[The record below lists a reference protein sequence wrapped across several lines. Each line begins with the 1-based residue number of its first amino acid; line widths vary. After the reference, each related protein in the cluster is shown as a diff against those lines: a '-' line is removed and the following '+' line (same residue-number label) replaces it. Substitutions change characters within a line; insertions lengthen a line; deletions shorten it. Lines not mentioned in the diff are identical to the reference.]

1 MKCMKC
7 LKIAPEAICEQLKTG
22 YQPVVISDVELNLNE
37 LAVSLIEALMSRVTA
52 LEACM
57 AIEDGNEQTC
67 PQPDIKEGRLIAS
80 YLITV

>member
-1 MKCMKC
+1 MKYVKC

-37 LAVSLIEALMSRVTA
+37 LAVSLIEALMTRVTA
-52 LEACM
+52 LEECM
-57 AIEDGNEQTC
+57 EIEDGEEPLC
-67 PQPDIKEGRLIAS
+67 PNPDIKPGRLIAS